1 MISVTTL
8 SSYMYCPRK
17 LYLQYVLKL
26 AEPPKEALLKGSIRH
41 KTYENINLAEEEL
54 VKSIKMGATLKDL
67 EGSYHQK
74 YREILLQV
82 IKQNKEELSQFS
94 ILPQDLFKN
103 VWPLILSESE
113 TRASMVYNFILK
125 YKVFGEELWE
135 KLTPKIESE
144 LRIESEKLGLKGI
157 IDQIEIYSKGFVPVE
172 LKTGKSPREG
182 VWPGHKIQLIAY
194 ALLLEEK
201 FNTEIKEG
209 FVNYLDSKEKRHIA
223 INPFMRI
230 EVRQLIEK
238 ANSLLN
244 SDKMPDFEKNQNKCI
259 NCGLKEDCY
268 DEKKLKTL
276 LENKKQKVYI

>member
-17 LYLQYVLKL
+17 LYLQYILKL

-54 VKSIKMGATLKDL
+54 VKSIKKGTSLKDL

-74 YREILLQV
+74 YREILMQV
-82 IKQNKEELSQFS
+82 IKQNKEELNQFK
-94 ILPQDLFKN
+94 ILPQELFKN

-113 TRASMVYNFILK
+113 TRASTVYDFILK
-125 YKVFGEELWE
+125 YKLFGEELWE

-230 EVRQLIEK
+230 EVKQLIEK

-268 DEKKLKTL
+268 NEKKLKTL